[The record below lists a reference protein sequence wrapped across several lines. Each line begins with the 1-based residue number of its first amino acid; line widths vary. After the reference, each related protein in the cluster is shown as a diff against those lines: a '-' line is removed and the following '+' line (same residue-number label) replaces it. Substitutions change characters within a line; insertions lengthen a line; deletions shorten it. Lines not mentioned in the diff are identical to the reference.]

1 MILKKDWGTSVRL
14 RVFTRRKHNVRTP
27 TKEQLNKVLDTGEYK
42 GRVTAGEIQAA
53 FDCGEEVSF
62 YFLFMLV
69 VSIRD
74 RFFTSGR

>member
-14 RVFTRRKHNVRTP
+14 RIFTRRKHNVRTP
-27 TKEQLNKVLDTGEYK
+27 TKEQLNKVSDTGEYK
-42 GRVTAGEIQAA
+42 GRVTASEIQAA

-62 YFLFMLV
+62 YFISVLV
-69 VSIRD
+69 VSIRY